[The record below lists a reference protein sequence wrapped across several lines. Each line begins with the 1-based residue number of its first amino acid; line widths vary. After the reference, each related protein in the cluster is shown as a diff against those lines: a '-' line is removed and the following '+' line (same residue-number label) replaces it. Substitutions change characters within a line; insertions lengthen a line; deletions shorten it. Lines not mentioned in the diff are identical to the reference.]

1 MALRLE
7 MEQAKSILPRL
18 FQQDQR
24 PLRELDLIVAYWPE
38 MVGPLVAKHS
48 RPLRLEP
55 PRLVI
60 EALDPDWLQ
69 LLARMQEQLVSLV
82 RKELPQSAVR
92 RIEFRLP
99 EHKKDRGHR
108 RTP

>member
-1 MALRLE
+1 

-24 PLRELDLIVAYWPE
+24 PLRDLDLILAYWSE
-38 MVGPLVAKHS
+38 MVGPLVAEHS
-48 RPLRLEP
+48 RPVRLDRP
-55 PRLVI
+55 TLVV
-60 EALDPDWLQ
+60 EVSGPDWRE
-69 LLARMQEQLVSLV
+69 LLVRMQRQLVNLL
-82 RKELPQSAVR
+82 RKELPNSAVR

-99 EHKKDRGHR
+99 GQEEDRGRR

>member
-24 PLRELDLIVAYWPE
+24 ALRELDLILAYWPE

-48 RPLRLEP
+48 RPLRLDP
-55 PRLVI
+55 PRLVV
-60 EALDPDWLQ
+60 EVLDPDWLE
-69 LLARMQEQLVSLV
+69 LLSRMRQQLVRLL
-82 RKELPQSAVR
+82 RKELPKSVVR
-92 RIEFRLP
+92 GIEFRLP
-99 EHKKDRGHR
+99 ENGKDRGHR